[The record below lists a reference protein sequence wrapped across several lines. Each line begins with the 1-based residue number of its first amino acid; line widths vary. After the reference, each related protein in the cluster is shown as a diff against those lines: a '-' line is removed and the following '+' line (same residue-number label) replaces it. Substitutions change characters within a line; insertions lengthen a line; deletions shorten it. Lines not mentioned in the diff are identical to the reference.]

1 MTKWL
6 RRIRGAVGM
15 GLTWGIAWGLVGLL
29 IGVAS
34 LLLPG
39 LPWDRFFAVFDAP
52 LPALAVPGF
61 VGGAIFS
68 VVLGFVARRRRFTDL
83 SLPVFGVC
91 GAVGGLLLA
100 QIPNTLV
107 MLGLGTPAAGVNLW
121 RLTII
126 ASGPFAL
133 LGAASA
139 CTTLMIA
146 RRVADAGASDASHDV
161 GELSEREAR
170 ELLGSGSDAS
180 TGSHRQTEKDRV
192 RRQSRN
198 A

>member
-1 MTKWL
+1 MPKWL

-15 GLTWGIAWGLVGLL
+15 GLTWAAGWGLVGLL
-29 IGVAS
+29 IGVTS

-39 LPWDRFFAVFDAP
+39 LPWDRFFEVFDAP

-68 VVLGFVARRRRFTDL
+68 VVLGFVARRRRFSEL
-83 SLPVFGVC
+83 SMPLFAVC

-100 QIPNTLV
+100 QIPNTMV
-107 MLGLGTPAAGVNLW
+107 VLGLGTAAAGVNLW
-121 RLTII
+121 RLTML

-139 CTTLMIA
+139 CITLMIA
-146 RRVADAGASDASHDV
+146 RKVEGAGTSEISDDV
-161 GELSEREAR
+161 GELSEGETR
-170 ELLGSGSDAS
+170 ELLGTGNDAS
-180 TGSHRQTEKDRV
+180 TRLRQQAAKERV
-192 RRQSRN
+192 RRQSRD